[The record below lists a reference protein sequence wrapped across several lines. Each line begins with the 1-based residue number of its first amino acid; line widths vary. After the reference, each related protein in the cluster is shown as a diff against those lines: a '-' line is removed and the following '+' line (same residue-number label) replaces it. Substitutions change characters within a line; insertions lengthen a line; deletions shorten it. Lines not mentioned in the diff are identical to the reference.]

1 MSQARRPSAKRRRLL
16 TAALS
21 VAGHALVLF
30 LVLSARPPV
39 GPPPED
45 PPISVQLAQLPPP
58 PLPETPKPTP
68 TPEPEPPAKPP
79 PPRHVARPVKAPPP
93 PQIVPLPAGKGP
105 TGDSA
110 EVSEGLLSTA
120 ATAGSGG
127 GGRACDMT
135 QRLQAALRKDPQ
147 VRAAVAEAHHGRAL
161 MVWNGDWVRHEGQE
175 GAGLAAV
182 REAIMWEVGFA
193 PAACRTEPMRGLV
206 AISMNDGP
214 PASRL
219 VIGSGAWRWSDM
231 LKARGGISQR

>member
-1 MSQARRPSAKRRRLL
+1 MTQARRPAAKRRRLL

-21 VAGHALVLF
+21 VAGHAFVLF
-30 LVLSARPPV
+30 LVLSARPPA
-39 GPPPED
+39 PTARDET
-45 PPISVQLAQLPPP
+45 PISVDLVQLPPP
-58 PLPETPKPTP
+58 PLPETPKP

-79 PPRHVARPVKAPPP
+79 PPRHVARPTPRPPP
-93 PQIVPLPAGKGP
+93 PEVVPLPAGKGP

-110 EVSEGLLSTA
+110 EVSEGLLASA

-135 QRLQAALRKDPQ
+135 QRLQTALRKDPQ
-147 VRAAVAEAHHGRAL
+147 VQAAVAEAHHGRAL
-161 MVWNGDWVRHEGQE
+161 MVWNGDWVRHTGQE
-175 GAGLAAV
+175 GNGLAAV

-219 VIGSGAWRWSDM
+219 VLGSGDWRWSDL
-231 LKARGGISQR
+231 LKTGGRYASQR